1 MHYCL
6 YRLRQAPTNLVFLVL
21 LLVFTIGYFYPF
33 ESLPTFDRIDLEK
46 IPGYF
51 NTTRTYHDASGGPSA
66 SSTTIFS
73 TKRATSES
81 QCSTKTIVHTVNA
94 TLPTP
99 VCPVPAT
106 FTQTKTTTLTATT
119 PLEPT
124 APARHT
130 DGPVKSL
137 QSLEEQTIT
146 KLREAG
152 IVIVFKTGAQ
162 EVSSFSIQVGTT
174 LRYLTERE
182 ILFFSDQQDS
192 IGPFTINDA
201 LRNVNESI
209 RMTHADFE
217 IYRSIKRYQA
227 TGQNIEK
234 LKEESSKGDD
244 RRGWQLDKYKFI
256 HMVEEA
262 FQMRP
267 NAKWYVFME
276 TDSYV
281 IWSNLVE
288 WLSKLNPTKPL
299 YLGAEV
305 FMGDTAFAHGGS
317 GYVLSSAAMYKL
329 LGPEQPQGLA
339 AKWDLE
345 MQNHCC
351 GDVAL
356 AVALKDQGIRIQG
369 THPLLNGLKP
379 TTLTYGPG
387 DHWCQPV
394 ISMHHVLPH
403 EVSSIW
409 RFERRREKIFGNHSA
424 SFRFPLYML
433 ELTR

>member
-1 MHYCL
+1 
-6 YRLRQAPTNLVFLVL
+6 LVI
-21 LLVFTIGYFYPF
+21 LLVFTICYFYPF
-33 ESLPTFDRIDLEK
+33 QSLPKFDGIDLEK
-46 IPGYF
+46 LPGYF
-51 NTTRTYHDASGGPSA
+51 NGSRIHHESRSSSHPSG
-66 SSTTIFS
+66 T
-73 TKRATSES
+73 ATSSIQRTGSEAK
-81 QCSTKTIVHTVNA
+81 CSTKTIVQTVNV

-99 VCPVPAT
+99 VCPAPAT
-106 FTQTKTTTLTATT
+106 FTQTKTTTLTSTAS
-119 PLEPT
+119 LEPS
-124 APARHT
+124 APAKHT
-130 DGPVKSL
+130 DSPVKSL
-137 QSLEEQTIT
+137 QSLEEQTVT

-201 LRNVNESI
+201 LRNVNETI
-209 RMTHADFE
+209 RTTSPDFE
-217 IYRSIKRYQA
+217 IYRSIRRYQA
-227 TGQNIEK
+227 TGQNIEN
-234 LKEESSKGDD
+234 LREESSKGDD
-244 RRGWQLDKYKFI
+244 RSGWQLDKYKFI

-281 IWSNLVE
+281 IWPNLVE

-299 YLGAEV
+299 YLGSEV
-305 FMGDTAFAHGGS
+305 FIGDNAFAHGGS

-345 MQNHCC
+345 MHNHCC
-351 GDVAL
+351 GDLAL
-356 AVALKDQGIRIQG
+356 AIALKDKGIHVQG

-379 TTLTYGPG
+379 TTLTYGPRE
-387 DHWCQPV
+387 HWCQPV
-394 ISMHHVLPH
+394 ISMHHVLPS
-403 EVSSIW
+403 EVNSIW
-409 RFERRREKIFGNHSA
+409 RFERRREKIFGNHSVS
-424 SFRFPLYML
+424 SFTFLFPILMM
-433 ELTR
+433 